1 MAVVIKLPDM
11 GTNVDEC
18 RLLAWRVQEGQRV
31 RRGEVLAEIETDK
44 AVAELESTAE
54 GVLLRQ
60 AVKVGD
66 RARTGDVLAYVG
78 EPGESLPEPPVNV
91 PPAHREAPTALEP
104 APQDRAA
111 PEGTLRVSPVVR
123 NLAAKLGVDLA
134 GVQGTGERGTITRE
148 DVLLASRKLRRRA
161 ESGDSTSH

>member
-18 RLLAWRVQEGQRV
+18 RLLAWRVQEGQHV

-44 AVAELESTAE
+44 AIAELESTAE

-60 AVKVGD
+60 AVKVGG

-78 EPGESLPEPPVNV
+78 QPGESLPESAVNV
-91 PPAHREAPTALEP
+91 PQADREAPTALEP
-104 APQDRAA
+104 AAQGRAA
-111 PEGTLRVSPVVR
+111 PLVGLRVSPVVR

-148 DVLLASRKLRRRA
+148 DVLLASRKLRENA
-161 ESGDSTSH
+161 ESGDPT

>member
-1 MAVVIKLPDM
+1 MAVVIRLPDM

-18 RLLAWRVQEGQRV
+18 RLLAWRVQEGQHV

-66 RARTGDVLAYVG
+66 RARMGDVLAYVG
-78 EPGESLPEPPVNV
+78 EPGESLPGSAVNV
-91 PPAHREAPTALEP
+91 PPAHREAPTASGP
-104 APQDRAA
+104 APQGCAGPLGA
-111 PEGTLRVSPVVR
+111 LRVSPVVR

-148 DVLLASRKLRRRA
+148 DVLLASRKLREKA
-161 ESGDSTSH
+161 EWGDLS